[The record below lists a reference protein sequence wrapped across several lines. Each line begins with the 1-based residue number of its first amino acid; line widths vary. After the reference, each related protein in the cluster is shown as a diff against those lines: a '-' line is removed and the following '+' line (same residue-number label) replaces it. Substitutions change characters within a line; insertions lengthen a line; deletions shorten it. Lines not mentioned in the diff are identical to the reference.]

1 MTDAERIVAYLRG
14 NRVLTVC
21 SARGSA
27 PWAASCFY
35 VLDETRMALLI
46 LSGLDTRHGRE
57 LRDAPRVAGTVASQ
71 QANVAKIRGVQV
83 RGRRP
88 ADVGGGREPGA
99 HPLLSTL
106 SGRPPA
112 SGAALGDPAVRPQIH
127 RQHPRVRAQA
137 LLAAA
142 LLTACVAGVSVPA
155 GRRG

>member
-35 VLDETRMALLI
+35 VLDESRMALLI

-71 QANVAKIRGVQV
+71 QANVAKIRGVQFEGV
-83 RGRRP
+83 ALRMWGEAESRGRALYCRRFPVARLHPAPLWAILPSVLKYTDNTLGFGRKLYWRRP
-88 ADVGGGREPGA
+88 
-99 HPLLSTL
+99 S
-106 SGRPPA
+106 
-112 SGAALGDPAVRPQIH
+112 
-127 RQHPRVRAQA
+127 
-137 LLAAA
+137 
-142 LLTACVAGVSVPA
+142 
-155 GRRG
+155 